1 MLETEY
7 RVPGCNA
14 MTAAILKIVFLCV
27 YPKDLL
33 SDRRQIWCEEAES
46 RSGTGHRPKFLI
58 LKNQNGGRPP
68 CWKWF
73 YRHILA
79 VSHPISMKL
88 GEWTQILIPRTVTW
102 QSIKNFQTQ
111 NGGQPLCWKP
121 FFGLSQP
128 FIVRL
133 TRSFVRRSTITL
145 RHRSC
150 DHSTKF
156 RKFKMADGRQFQ
168 NGFITISQPG
178 ITRLRWNLVHGGKF
192 WFSVTWQNVKMPN
205 FENSKK

>member
-14 MTAAILKIVFLCV
+14 MTAAILKIVFLCISQRFIV
-27 YPKDLL
+27 RSTPNLVWRSRITFRHRSQTKIPNFEKSKWRTAAMLKMVL
-33 SDRRQIWCEEAES
+33 SSYLSRESSDFNETWWMDTNFDSKNGHVTKYQNFPNSERRTAAML
-46 RSGTGHRPKFLI
+46 KAAFLDI
-58 LKNQNGGRPP
+58 
-68 CWKWF
+68 
-73 YRHILA
+73 
-79 VSHPISMKL
+79 
-88 GEWTQILIPRTVTW
+88 
-102 QSIKNFQTQ
+102 
-111 NGGQPLCWKP
+111 
-121 FFGLSQP
+121 SQP

-168 NGFITISQPG
+168 NGFITISQPE

-192 WFSVTWQNVKMPN
+192 WFSVTWQNVKIPN
-205 FENSKK
+205 FEN